1 MAVSNSLTPK
11 KETFS
16 TFLTKDAT
24 KQWLNNQ
31 LGGDKGQKF
40 MTAIV
45 SAVSNNP
52 ALQGC
57 EHSTIL
63 SAAMLGEALNLSPSP
78 QLGQYYLIP
87 FENRKNGRTVA
98 TFVLGYHGYLNLA
111 MRSGYYK
118 KINVIAL
125 KAGELIR
132 YNPLEEEVEV
142 KLIEDDEKRE
152 AMPSVG
158 YYAMFEYVNGFKKVM
173 YWSRAK
179 MEAHATKYSK
189 GYAGDKRNGTAWTFW
204 SKDFDGM
211 AFKTMLRQLISKWG
225 IMSIDLQQAYVN
237 DTAFVDESGKMNY
250 VDNTDADNYS
260 GVVFVD
266 TELQTVDA
274 VVENVPAKEDK
285 PKQTAKAK
293 PGEVIEDLF
302 GSNK

>member
-1 MAVSNSLTPK
+1 
-11 KETFS
+11 
-16 TFLTKDAT
+16 
-24 KQWLNNQ
+24 
-31 LGGDKGQKF
+31 
-40 MTAIV
+40 
-45 SAVSNNP
+45 
-52 ALQGC
+52 
-57 EHSTIL
+57 
-63 SAAMLGEALNLSPSP
+63 
-78 QLGQYYLIP
+78 
-87 FENRKNGRTVA
+87 
-98 TFVLGYHGYLNLA
+98 
-111 MRSGYYK
+111 
-118 KINVIAL
+118 
-125 KAGELIR
+125 
-132 YNPLEEEVEV
+132 
-142 KLIEDDEKRE
+142 
-152 AMPSVG
+152 MPSVG